1 MSSKRRWIL
10 PGEERGEL
18 RLMTSEIGS
27 RGWRKL
33 KCEGYGSDLRADR
46 VPRSVALNDAGDD
59 DEAGESEGEG
69 KARV

>member
-1 MSSKRRWIL
+1 
-10 PGEERGEL
+10 
-18 RLMTSEIGS
+18 MTSEIGS